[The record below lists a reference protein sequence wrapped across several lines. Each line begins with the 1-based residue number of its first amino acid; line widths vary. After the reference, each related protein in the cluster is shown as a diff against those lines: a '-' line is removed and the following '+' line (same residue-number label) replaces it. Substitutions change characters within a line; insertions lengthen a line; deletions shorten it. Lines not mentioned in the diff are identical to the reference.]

1 MCMQVFNVVF
11 LYMYAVA
18 PVVVDI
24 QVEVDGDFQVA
35 TNGRF
40 RVNVRDAGND
50 AVFIMIAEPS
60 VTEVR
65 VFRLNSSGS
74 RSEDVTNCEPF
85 YIPNVVRC
93 TLPELIVGEAG
104 TLFEVEAMNAIGS
117 GTGRFERIVQGELN
131 TRQPM
136 K

>member
-1 MCMQVFNVVF
+1 MVF
-11 LYMYAVA
+11 LYVYAVA

-40 RVNVRDAGND
+40 RVNVRDAGNE
-50 AVFIMIAEPS
+50 AVFIIIAEPS
-60 VTEVR
+60 VNEVR

-74 RSEDVTNCEPF
+74 RSEDIATCGLF
-85 YIPNVVRC
+85 YTPNAVRC
-93 TLPELIVGEAG
+93 FLPELIGEYE
-104 TLFEVEAMNAIGS
+104 LLEVEAMNAIGS

-131 TRQPM
+131 TM
-136 K
+136 GN